1 MGLDNPSSSKQ
12 FRSGYSTQRSAIG
25 LYFYDTM
32 ISKGKQVPPA
42 PAICWLRDHPGKLVS
57 NTRNTVD
64 DWTVNQVINV

>member
-42 PAICWLRDHPGKLVS
+42 PAIC
-57 NTRNTVD
+57 
-64 DWTVNQVINV
+64 